1 MGKLRLRKLR
11 SLPKRTQIMT
21 GGHGIKTG
29 SLTIESAFLLCYAN
43 AKKSNTTGVSEGG
56 EHQLAYK
63 A

>member
-1 MGKLRLRKLR
+1 
-11 SLPKRTQIMT
+11 MT